1 MQSHHRIDTYESP
14 HNRYNKKREV
24 GDRRRRIGTK
34 MLGRTQKKVKHGK
47 KREVGDR
54 RRRIERGE
62 MEKVSTWM
70 ACDRVS
76 Y

>member
-1 MQSHHRIDTYESP
+1 
-14 HNRYNKKREV
+14 
-24 GDRRRRIGTK
+24 
-34 MLGRTQKKVKHGK
+34 MLRRTQKKVEHGRE
-47 KREVGDR
+47 REVEDG

-62 MEKVSTWM
+62 MEKVPTLM

>member
-1 MQSHHRIDTYESP
+1 
-14 HNRYNKKREV
+14 
-24 GDRRRRIGTK
+24 
-34 MLGRTQKKVKHGK
+34 MLGRTQKKVEHGRE
-47 KREVGDR
+47 REVGDG

-62 MEKVSTWM
+62 MEKVPTWM